1 MRYAKPIASLAIIC
15 LLLFSLGGCGHEKT
29 QGASQS
35 ALQASQSEM
44 TETTPETS
52 KSSTAQTAEA
62 EKRDEKKSEPAPE
75 VKQSKAQAA
84 AEEETIT
91 NKETT
96 TDKETAAQP
105 EAETCTITISC
116 ANLVGNTDKLP
127 EAERALVPDDGLLL
141 AKTEFEFDDGDSV
154 FDVLKRAVKDNG
166 IQMEYSTSPA
176 YNTAYI
182 EGMGNLYEFDAG
194 SASGWCYA
202 VNGDMPNVGCSSY
215 SLSDGD
221 DIVFEYTLDLGEDT

>member
-1 MRYAKPIASLAIIC
+1 MRYARPIASLAITC
-15 LLLFSLGGCGHEKT
+15 LLLLSLGGCGNEKT
-29 QGASQS
+29 QEASQS
-35 ALQASQSEM
+35 ALQASQSKT
-44 TETTPETS
+44 TETSTKTTG
-52 KSSTAQTAEA
+52 SSAAQTGETQ
-62 EKRDEKKSEPAPE
+62 ERDEKKSETAPE
-75 VKQSKAQAA
+75 EKQSKTQAV
-84 AEEETIT
+84 T

-105 EAETCTITISC
+105 KAETCTITISC

-127 EAERALVPDDGLLL
+127 EAERALVPDDGVLL
-141 AKTEFEFDDGDSV
+141 AKTEFGFDDGDSV